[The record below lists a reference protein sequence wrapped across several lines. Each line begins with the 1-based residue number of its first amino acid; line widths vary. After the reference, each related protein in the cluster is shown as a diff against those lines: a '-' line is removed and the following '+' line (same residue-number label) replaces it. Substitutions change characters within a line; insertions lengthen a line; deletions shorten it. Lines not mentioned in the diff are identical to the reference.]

1 MNFYAELRPEPEP
14 KLPPWPC
21 EPRDEL
27 VSRQSLFTD
36 VGDNLLKRLNWMT
49 TCYSNLPRTFAD
61 EPLSSRSMQ
70 SSLNNPQRLVAN
82 PVCGCQLQG
91 PSISST
97 MAMPAYLT
105 VVWLVSRLIETLLLV
120 DWPIVSA
127 YADILIN
134 SSKKWR
140 KESCINFCNAIAYRL
155 LSDTWSLWPNFP
167 KYKKKKNY
175 NSQVQFRKLPSSV

>member
-1 MNFYAELRPEPEP
+1 
-14 KLPPWPC
+14 
-21 EPRDEL
+21 
-27 VSRQSLFTD
+27 
-36 VGDNLLKRLNWMT
+36 
-49 TCYSNLPRTFAD
+49 
-61 EPLSSRSMQ
+61 
-70 SSLNNPQRLVAN
+70 
-82 PVCGCQLQG
+82 
-91 PSISST
+91 

-167 KYKKKKNY
+167 KYKKKKKL
-175 NSQVQFRKLPSSV
+175 QFTGSISEAPQFCVTLMQDYKGNLE